1 MVLREHECLH
11 AYLSLVNT
19 KEKFLKQKS
28 RNQWLNLGDGNSAY
42 FHNLVKARNAS
53 NLVKVL
59 KDEQGH
65 TVSDPKIIK
74 EMVVAFYEKLLGH
87 SSHIFFRFQ
96 C

>member
-1 MVLREHECLH
+1 
-11 AYLSLVNT
+11 
-19 KEKFLKQKS
+19 
-28 RNQWLNLGDGNSAY
+28 LNLGDGNSAN

-74 EMVVAFYEKLLGH
+74 EMVVAFYEKLL
-87 SSHIFFRFQ
+87 
-96 C
+96 